1 MKSQF
6 EGIVKVKKQ
15 LLDTAQ
21 MNLLQA
27 RQKAQNLE
35 ANILQIVSDIAT
47 IQTPTSG
54 NFSLIAQV
62 NEKKRILNVHKNQ
75 LTKELEGAKKLINH
89 LENVYK
95 HANKEFEKMN
105 YLKTKEEEEFYK
117 QAQKKEQLRL
127 DEISIQLFA
136 RGMARDTK

>member
-47 IQTPTSG
+47 IQTPKSG
-54 NFSLIAQV
+54 NFSLIAQMS
-62 NEKKRILNVHKNQ
+62 EKKRILNVHKSQLAKNLEGINQ
-75 LTKELEGAKKLINH
+75 LIKH
-89 LENVYK
+89 LENEYK

-136 RGMARDTK
+136 REME

>member
-75 LTKELEGAKKLINH
+75 LTKELEGAKKLIYH

>member
-35 ANILQIVSDIAT
+35 TNILQIVSDIAT

-75 LTKELEGAKKLINH
+75 LTKELEGVKKLINH